1 MLALKILVSVK
12 QTLTIQLREVGGCSA
27 NLLRI
32 IIWLLLMVE
41 HDARGIINP
50 LLRFNRV

>member
-12 QTLTIQLREVGGCSA
+12 QTLTIQLREVGDCSA

-32 IIWLLLMVE
+32 LNNLLYGYSSWWSMTLVV
-41 HDARGIINP
+41 
-50 LLRFNRV
+50 LLIPC